1 MNKILTMREIE
12 AQFKSEWVL
21 LENPVTSET
30 LDVKGGKVACHSKD
44 RDEVYRAAV
53 ALKPKHFAVVY
64 TGKPRKNTA
73 IVL

>member
-1 MNKILTMREIE
+1 MSKVLAIREIE

-21 LENPVTSET
+21 IEDPVTNDA
-30 LDVKGGKVACHSKD
+30 LDVQSGKVVCHSKD

-53 ALKPKHFAVVY
+53 SLRPKHFAVVY